1 MPGRGQGSREA
12 QEALRPLRALKHRG
26 LLTISLTALCYN
38 WAFFTVLGYAPFPM
52 DLGPIKLGLVFTGF
66 LTTAH
71 RLLNQAERVQAEQ
84 VTGSAASTR
93 PAASA
98 DAELLRG

>member
-1 MPGRGQGSREA
+1 MKRGAGPGSGVTG
-12 QEALRPLRALKHRG
+12 G
-26 LLTISLTALCYN
+26 N
-38 WAFFTVLGYAPFPM
+38 
-52 DLGPIKLGLVFTGF
+52 PIKLGLVFTGF

-93 PAASA
+93 QADRSA